1 MTNSNVK
8 IEELLALV
16 KEGKLQ
22 EAQELYFDENIVTQ
36 EANGPLVKGKAT
48 AIQALKEFQQNNNVT
63 GFRGYQVGTL
73 ATNEKNSLYT
83 VTLQLEV
90 NGNSTV
96 DIEQVVHSQWENGK
110 VVFER
115 YYHA

>member
-8 IEELLALV
+8 IESLLLLV
-16 KEGKLQ
+16 KEGRLRD
-22 EAQELYFDENIVTQ
+22 AQELYFDDNIVTQ
-36 EANGPLVKGKAT
+36 EANGPLVKGKAN
-48 AIQALKEFQQNNNVT
+48 AIQALKDFQTSNNVT
-63 GFRGYQVGTL
+63 GFRGYKVGTL
-73 ATNEKNSLYT
+73 ATNENNSLYT

-90 NGNSTV
+90 NGDTPV
-96 DIEQVVHSQWENGK
+96 DIEQVVHSTWENGK